1 MGRMKK
7 DALGETASA
16 EAAVES
22 SPATETASGG
32 ARLSDIAYERILQ
45 GLFERK
51 LPAGAFVSQNEL
63 VQLVGV
69 PVAPLRDALRVLE
82 AEGVLTIH
90 PRSGIQF
97 IKPGLELTRAT
108 YQFRSIIERAAI
120 RVFAET
126 ADEESIRSLE
136 KRHLALV
143 TAIEKQGLNAQHLTE
158 VEALE
163 TSLHHAVITSL
174 GNPLVENSYRRMH
187 NYLKLLRLERK
198 LTAPLVL
205 RSLKEHLAILEAC
218 RVRDPDAAEA
228 AVTAHF
234 AAALQR
240 NLGMY

>member
-1 MGRMKK
+1 MGRTRK
-7 DALGETASA
+7 DALAEPASA
-16 EAAVES
+16 ETAVES
-22 SPATETASGG
+22 SPDTETASGG
-32 ARLSDIAYERILQ
+32 ARLSDIAYERILE

-51 LPAGAFVSQNEL
+51 LPAGAFVSQKEL
-63 VQLVGV
+63 VQLLGI

-126 ADEESIRSLE
+126 AEEESIRSLE

-143 TAIEKQGLNAQHLTE
+143 SAIEKQGLNARHLTE

-205 RSLKEHLAILEAC
+205 RTLKEHLAILEAC

>member
-1 MGRMKK
+1 VGRTRKSVTAEVTAPDEVQAT
-7 DALGETASA
+7 DATSSA
-16 EAAVES
+16 
-22 SPATETASGG
+22 
-32 ARLSDIAYERILQ
+32 ARLSDVAYERILE

-63 VQLVGV
+63 VQLLGI

-97 IKPGLELTRAT
+97 VKPGLELTRAT
-108 YQFRSIIERAAI
+108 YQFRNIIERAAI

-126 ADEESIRSLE
+126 ADEVTIRTLQA
-136 KRHLALV
+136 RHLALV
-143 TAIEKQGLNAQHLTE
+143 EAIDKDGITAEHVAE

-163 TSLHHAVITSL
+163 TSLHHAVVTSL
-174 GNPLVENSYRRMH
+174 GNPLVDNSYRRMH

-198 LTAPLVL
+198 LTAPLIL
-205 RSLKEHLAILEAC
+205 RTLREHLTILDACEA
-218 RVRDPDAAEA
+218 RNPDAAEA
-228 AVTAHF
+228 AVQTHF

>member
-1 MGRMKK
+1 MGRTRKSGAAEATVEQDVPGP
-7 DALGETASA
+7 DAVASA
-16 EAAVES
+16 
-22 SPATETASGG
+22 T
-32 ARLSDIAYERILQ
+32 RLSDIAYERILE

-63 VQLVGV
+63 VQLLGI

-97 IKPGLELTRAT
+97 VKPGLELTRAT

-120 RVFAET
+120 RVYAET
-126 ADEESIRSLE
+126 ADEDAMRALE
-136 KRHLALV
+136 ARHLALV
-143 TAIEKQGLNAQHLTE
+143 AAVEKQGLAVQHLAE
-158 VEALE
+158 VEVLE

-198 LTAPLVL
+198 LTAPLVI
-205 RSLKEHLAILEAC
+205 RTLKEHLVILEAC
-218 RVRDPDAAEA
+218 KARDPDAAEA
-228 AVTAHF
+228 AVQAHF

>member
-1 MGRMKK
+1 MGRTRKSVTAEVTAPDEVQAT
-7 DALGETASA
+7 DATSSA
-16 EAAVES
+16 
-22 SPATETASGG
+22 
-32 ARLSDIAYERILQ
+32 ARLSDVAYERILE

-63 VQLVGV
+63 VQLLGI

-97 IKPGLELTRAT
+97 VKPGLELTRAT

-126 ADEESIRSLE
+126 ADEATIHALQA
-136 KRHLALV
+136 RHRGLV
-143 TAIEKQGLNAQHLTE
+143 EAIERAGMTAEHVAE

-163 TSLHHAVITSL
+163 TSLHHAVVTSL
-174 GNPLVENSYRRMH
+174 GNPLVDNSYRRMH

-198 LTAPLVL
+198 LTGPLIL
-205 RSLKEHLAILEAC
+205 RTLREHLTILDACEA
-218 RVRDPDAAEA
+218 RDPDAAEA
-228 AVTAHF
+228 AVQTHF